1 MSNELILGLAEN
13 QYRLR
18 PSSAALRSWVR
29 CALMTCRLNNTI
41 TGRQV
46 LLINHGFNTTSQLII
61 LLNSQADAIVF
72 LYRKTISFRGCD
84 HFLIGLLQYFL
95 ASGFITCLF
104 QLRLILLCH
113 RGYFT
118 RCIDVAL

>member
-1 MSNELILGLAEN
+1 MVGLGEE

-18 PSSAALRSWVR
+18 PSSLALRSWVR
-29 CALMTCRLNNTI
+29 CAAMTCRLNNSI
-41 TGRQV
+41 SGRLVQQ
-46 LLINHGFNTTSQLII
+46 LNHGFNTTSLLII

-72 LYRKTISFRGCD
+72 LYRETISFHGCD